1 MIKYLVIGP
10 GGQGLFALL
19 GYLKKIEDQLTDV
32 QEISGASAGAI
43 IAFFMCSNKPV
54 SEILDLMLSVDV
66 PSLTKLNLN
75 VFLNSYGFIDQTQ
88 IREKLVELYGSDP
101 TFSDVLPKKLWIS
114 ALCVNTGRTEY
125 FSADTHPD
133 MKITEAVC
141 MSISVPFLMAGYRF
155 KGRMYLDGGTIESF
169 PGQPFLHK
177 LREEVQCVCVKSR
190 MSTEKIEN
198 FKDYLAAII
207 GAYHVSA
214 RITFNLP
221 CFTVDVG
228 EMNLLDMNMCHE
240 DKLRLYLLGFIS

>member
-10 GGQGLFALL
+10 GGQGLFAML
-19 GYLKKIEDQLTDV
+19 GHLKKIEDQLVDV
-32 QEISGASAGAI
+32 QEISGASAGSI
-43 IAFFMCSNKPV
+43 IGFFMCSGRSI

-125 FSADTHPD
+125 FSADTHPT

-141 MSISVPFLMAGYRF
+141 MSISVPVLMAGYKF
-155 KGRMYLDGGTIESF
+155 KGHIYADGGTIESF

-177 LREEVQCVCVKSR
+177 LREEVLCVCVKSNLV
-190 MSTEKIEN
+190 TESVQN
-198 FKDYLAAII
+198 FKDYLTAII
-207 GAYHVSA
+207 SAYHKGA
-214 RITFNLP
+214 RVTFDLP

-228 EMNLLDMNMCHE
+228 NMNLLDMNMCHE
-240 DKLRLYLLGFIS
+240 DKLRMYLLGFIS